1 MKKVLF
7 SLLALLS
14 CMTVSAV
21 SLTRGPISLQKRTP
35 SISIP
40 GTTTIPRTEPVALV
54 SAFQNLDEI
63 VVTSDAVS
71 ATVTVTVYNVH
82 GMVVESVTE
91 DLTIGDDITLDLST
105 LPAGEYVLEVS
116 FDDTIYV
123 GQFEL

>member
-7 SLLALLS
+7 SLLALLLS
-14 CMTVSAV
+14 TFC
-21 SLTRGPISLQKRTP
+21 SLAQTRGPISLQIMYSTIKRP
-35 SISIP
+35 IGI
-40 GTTTIPRTEPVALV
+40 IPRTEPIPLV

-82 GMVVESVTE
+82 GMVVETVTE
-91 DLTIGDDITLDLST
+91 DLTIGDDITLNLST

-123 GQFEL
+123 GQFEI